1 MSLIPR
7 PTHRQLVG
15 LLALALVATTNPM
28 AATQAA
34 SPSLSVINPRGVQR
48 GVENEMVFS
57 GGRLQDAKE
66 IFFYSP
72 GFEVKK
78 LEAAAGSVKATVKV
92 LPTCRLGQHV
102 AQVRTASGVSE
113 YKTFWVGP
121 FGSTPEKEPNSDFAA
136 PQPVPLNIT
145 VTGVVTNEDVDYYVV
160 EAKKGQRIA
169 AEVEGMRLA
178 NTLFDPYVAILDAKR
193 FELASADDS
202 PLVFQDAVVSAVA
215 PADGRYI
222 IEVRESAYAGN
233 GSCRYRLHVGTFPRP
248 TAVYPAGGQQGQ
260 EVEVTFLGDASG
272 PFKQKFKLPA
282 EDVELFEVEP
292 QAGGQV
298 APSGNRFRLFP
309 HGNNMET
316 EPNDEIAK
324 ATPSEL
330 PKAFNGIIEKKGDID
345 FFKFT
350 AKKGQVFDVEC
361 FARRIRSGL
370 DPVMNLYNAK
380 GGSIA
385 GSDDS
390 RGPDS
395 FFRVTIPAD
404 GEYSLRITDH
414 LGRGAKDF
422 VYRVEMTQ
430 PKARLTTSI
439 PRFSRYGQYR
449 QWIVV
454 ARGNRFA
461 TMVNFGRSNFGGDLV
476 LEPKDFPKGIT
487 VHAET
492 LKNGRGTLPV
502 VFEAAADAPVA
513 GTLSQ
518 LGARHSD
525 AKTGIS
531 GGYRN
536 NGIFVMGGPGQSVYW
551 SVDVN
556 KVPVCVVDEVPFK
569 LSIVEPK
576 VPIVRNG
583 SMQLKLVVEKK
594 KGWDEA
600 ISVQFPFRPP
610 GIGASSSI
618 SIPKGKNEAYY
629 PLSANG
635 GAGIG
640 AWKVY
645 ALGSANA
652 GGTAWVSSQLATLN
666 VSSQFVTFELLR
678 AATEQGKSTEVVAKV
693 NHATPFPGE
702 AKVELLGLPNEA
714 TTTVMKITKD
724 TKELVFPVKTTKNTR
739 AGTHK
744 SLFCRVTIMKDG
756 EAILH
761 SNVGGTHLR
770 VDKPLP
776 PKKNEPPKPK
786 PKVVAKKAA
795 PPKPM
800 PKKVVRLT
808 RLQKLRLEA
817 KKKREAAG
825 AAGGGS
831 K

>member
-1 MSLIPR
+1 M
-7 PTHRQLVG
+7 
-15 LLALALVATTNPM
+15 LALAITLPA
-28 AATQAA
+28 QAA
-34 SPSLSVINPRGVQR
+34 SPSLGSISPRGVQR
-48 GVENEMVFS
+48 GVENQMVFS
-57 GGRLQDAKE
+57 GDRLLDARE

-72 GFEVKK
+72 GFEVTK
-78 LEAAAGSVKATVKV
+78 LEPAAAAVKATVKV

-121 FGSTPEKEPNSDFAA
+121 FGTTPEKEPNSDFAS
-136 PQPVPLNIT
+136 PQPVPMNIT
-145 VTGVVTNEDVDYYVV
+145 VTGVVQNEDVDYYVV

-169 AEVEGMRLA
+169 ADVEGMRLGT
-178 NTLFDPYVAILDAKR
+178 TLFDPYVAILDAKR
-193 FELASADDS
+193 FEMASADDS

-222 IEVRESAYAGN
+222 VEVRESAYGGN
-233 GSCRYRLHVGTFPRP
+233 DSCSYRLHIGTFPRP
-248 TAVYPAGGQQGQ
+248 TAVYPAGGQLGQ
-260 EVEVTFLGDASG
+260 DIEVTFLGDASG
-272 PFKQKFKLPA
+272 AFKQKFNLPA
-282 EDVELFEVEP
+282 EMWELFEVEP
-292 QAGGQV
+292 RAGDQV

-309 HGNNMET
+309 HGNNLEV

-330 PKAFNGIIEKKGDID
+330 PKAFNGIIEQKSDID
-345 FFKFT
+345 FFKFA

-361 FARRIRSGL
+361 YARRIRSGL
-370 DPVMNLYNAK
+370 DPVMNLYNTD
-380 GGSIA
+380 GGGIA
-385 GSDDS
+385 GNDDS

-404 GEYSLRITDH
+404 GDYLLRVTDH

-430 PKARLTTSI
+430 PKAQLTTSI
-439 PRFSRYGQYR
+439 PRFSQYGQYR

-461 TMVNFGRSNFGGDLV
+461 TMINFGRSNFGGDLV

-487 VHAET
+487 IHAES

-502 VFEAAADAPVA
+502 VFEADDDAPVA

-518 LGARHSD
+518 LRARHAD
-525 AKTGIS
+525 AKQSIS
-531 GGYRN
+531 GEYRN

-569 LSIVEPK
+569 LKIVQPT

-583 SMQLKLVVEKK
+583 SMQLKIVAEKK
-594 KGWDEA
+594 QGWDEA
-600 ISVQFPFRPP
+600 ISIQFPFRPP
-610 GIGASSSI
+610 GIGAASSV
-618 SIPKGKNEAYY
+618 SIPKEKNEIDY

-635 GAGIG
+635 GAEIG
-640 AWKVY
+640 TWKIY
-645 ALGSANA
+645 ALGSADA
-652 GGTAWVSSQLATLN
+652 GGTAWVSSQLATLEIA
-666 VSSQFVTFELLR
+666 SQFVTFEMQR
-678 AATEQGKSTEVVAKV
+678 AATEQGQSTEVVAKV
-693 NHATPFPGE
+693 NHATTFPGE

-714 TTTVMKITKD
+714 STLVMQMTTD

-744 SLFCRVTIMKDG
+744 SLFCRVTIIRNG
-756 EAILH
+756 ETILH

-786 PKVVAKKAA
+786 VVAKKQA
-795 PPKPM
+795 PPEPT

-817 KKKREAAG
+817 RKKREAATN
-825 AAGGGS
+825 GGS

>member
-1 MSLIPR
+1 MQRLNRRVPGA
-7 PTHRQLVG
+7 L
-15 LLALALVATTNPM
+15 LLALAM
-28 AATQAA
+28 ALPVQAA
-34 SPSLSVINPRGVQR
+34 SPSLGGINPRGVQR
-48 GVENEMVFS
+48 GVENQMVFS

-72 GFEVKK
+72 GFKVVK
-78 LEAAAGSVKATVKV
+78 LEAAAGQVKATVKV
-92 LPTCRLGQHV
+92 LPNCRLGQHV

-121 FGSTPEKEPNSDFAA
+121 FASTPEKEPNSDFAA

-145 VTGVVTNEDVDYYVV
+145 VTGVVNSEDVDYYVV

-178 NTLFDPYVAILDAKR
+178 TTLFDPYVAILDAKR

-222 IEVRESAYAGN
+222 IEVREAAYGGN
-233 GSCRYRLHVGTFPRP
+233 GSCRYRLHVGVFPRP
-248 TAVYPAGGQQGQ
+248 TAVYPAGGQMGQ
-260 EVEVTFLGDASG
+260 EVEVTFLGDAAG

-282 EDVELFEVEP
+282 EERELFEVEP
-292 QAGGQV
+292 KSDGQV

-309 HGNNMET
+309 HGNNLEV
-316 EPNDEIAK
+316 EPNNEIAK
-324 ATPSEL
+324 ATPAQL
-330 PKAFNGIIEKKGDID
+330 PKAFNGIIEKQGDID
-345 FFKFT
+345 YFKFA
-350 AKKGQVFDVEC
+350 AKKGQVFDIEC
-361 FARRIRSGL
+361 FARRLRSGL
-370 DPVMNLYNAK
+370 DPVMNLYKADG
-380 GGSIA
+380 GGSA
-385 GSDDS
+385 GNDDS

-404 GEYSLRITDH
+404 GDYLLRVTDH

-430 PKARLTTSI
+430 PKTRLTTSI

-487 VHAET
+487 IHAES

-518 LGARHSD
+518 LGARHAD
-525 AKTGIS
+525 AKQKIS
-531 GGYRN
+531 GGYSN

-556 KVPVCVVDEVPFK
+556 RVPVCVVDEVPFK
-569 LSIVEPK
+569 LSIVQPK

-583 SMQLKLVVEKK
+583 SMQLKIVAEKK

-600 ISVQFPFRPP
+600 ISIQFPFRPP
-610 GIGASSSI
+610 GIGAASSV
-618 SIPKGKNEAYY
+618 SIPKGKNEVLY

-652 GGTAWVSSQLATLN
+652 GGTAWVSSQLATLE
-666 VSSQFVTFELLR
+666 VASQFVTLSLQR
-678 AATEQGKSTEVVAKV
+678 AATEQGQSTEVVGKV
-693 NHATPFPGE
+693 NLATAFPGQ

-714 TTTVMKITKD
+714 TTVVKMITKD
-724 TKELVFPVKTTKNTR
+724 TKEVIFPVKTTKKTR

-744 SLFCRVTIMKDG
+744 SLFCRVTIMRGG

-761 SNVGGTHLR
+761 SNVGGTQLQ

-786 PKVVAKKAA
+786 PKAVAKKKA

-817 KKKREAAG
+817 KKKREAA
-825 AAGGGS
+825 AAGGS

>member
-1 MSLIPR
+1 MMSMEMRRMQRLNRRVPGI
-7 PTHRQLVG
+7 L
-15 LLALALVATTNPM
+15 LLALAIALPA
-28 AATQAA
+28 QAA
-34 SPSLSVINPRGVQR
+34 SPSLGGISPRGVQR
-48 GVENEMVFS
+48 GVENQMVFS

-66 IFFYSP
+66 IFFYGP
-72 GFEVKK
+72 GFEVTKF
-78 LEAAAGSVKATVKV
+78 EAAAGSVKATIKV

-102 AQVRTASGVSE
+102 AQIRTASGVSE

-121 FGSTPEKEPNSDFAA
+121 FGTTPEKEPNSDFAS

-145 VTGVVTNEDVDYYVV
+145 VTGVVTNEDVDYYVI

-169 AEVEGMRLA
+169 AEVEGMRLGT
-178 NTLFDPYVAILDAKR
+178 TLFDPYIAILDSKR

-202 PLVFQDAVVSAVA
+202 PLVWQDAVVSAVA

-222 IEVRESAYAGN
+222 VEVRESAYGGN
-233 GSCRYRLHVGTFPRP
+233 GGCAYRLHIGTFPRP
-248 TAVYPAGGQQGQ
+248 TAVYPAGGQLGQ
-260 EVEVTFLGDASG
+260 DIEVTFLGDATG
-272 PFKQKFKLPA
+272 PFKQTFKLPA
-282 EDVELFEVEP
+282 ENRELFELEP
-292 QAGGQV
+292 KAGGQV

-309 HGNNMET
+309 HGNNLEV

-324 ATPSEL
+324 ATPGVL
-330 PKAFNGIIEKKGDID
+330 PKAFNGVIEKQGDID
-345 FFKFT
+345 YFKFA
-350 AKKGQVFDVEC
+350 AKKGQVFNIEC
-361 FARRIRSGL
+361 YARRIRSGL
-370 DPVMNLYNAK
+370 DPVMNLYKAD
-380 GGSIA
+380 GGGIA
-385 GSDDS
+385 GNDDS

-395 FFRVTIPAD
+395 YFRVTIPAD
-404 GEYSLRITDH
+404 GDYLLRITDH

-430 PKARLTTSI
+430 PKVQLTTSI

-461 TMVNFGRSNFGGDLV
+461 TMINFGRSNFGGDLV

-487 VHAET
+487 IHAET

-502 VFEAAADAPVA
+502 VFEAAADAPIA

-518 LGARHSD
+518 LTARHAD
-525 AKTGIS
+525 AKKNIS

-536 NGIFVMGGPGQSVYW
+536 NGLFIRGGPGQSVYW

-556 KVPVCVVDEVPFK
+556 RVPVCVVDEVPFK
-569 LSIVEPK
+569 LTIVQPT

-583 SMQLKLVVEKK
+583 SMQLKIVAVKK

-600 ISVQFPFRPP
+600 ISIQFPFRPP
-610 GIGASSSI
+610 GIGAASSA
-618 SIPKGKNEAYY
+618 SIPKGKNEVLY

-640 AWKVY
+640 KWKIY
-645 ALGSANA
+645 ALGNANA
-652 GGTAWVSSQLATLN
+652 GGTAWVSSQLATLEIAA
-666 VSSQFVTFELLR
+666 QFVTVSMLK
-678 AATEQGKSTEVVAKV
+678 ATTEQGKSTEVVAKI

-714 TTTVMKITKD
+714 TTVVMKITKD
-724 TKELVFPVKTTKNTR
+724 TKELVFPVKTTKATR

-744 SLFCRVTIMKDG
+744 SLFCRITIIRDGETIM
-756 EAILH
+756 H

-776 PKKNEPPKPK
+776 PKKNAPPPKPK
-786 PKVVAKKAA
+786 PKVAAKKEPAK
-795 PPKPM
+795 PKP
-800 PKKVVRLT
+800 KVVVRLT

-817 KKKREAAG
+817 KKKRET